1 MNQQLFK
8 NIALNNKIVAVKHNK
23 LNKLECILKKEI
35 DKYDTLTTD
44 EWWQHNSQMM
54 SISNFVCYR
63 NLCIDIKILFLLFF
77 FYKYTNEIIKTT
89 TVTHFF

>member
-44 EWWQHNSQMM
+44 E
-54 SISNFVCYR
+54 
-63 NLCIDIKILFLLFF
+63 
-77 FYKYTNEIIKTT
+77 
-89 TVTHFF
+89 